1 MEKVL
6 EGDRGPAMLETV
18 ACLGR
23 GEESREKQ
31 NSSKDLR
38 VKTLWCGV
46 GLTWA
51 ARKGGVLG
59 LFWGFLAFMAGWV
72 VGIFVGANSALVL

>member
-1 MEKVL
+1 MAKVL

-51 ARKGGVLG
+51 ARKGECWDYSGVS
-59 LFWGFLAFMAGWV
+59 GFHGKGGW
-72 VGIFVGANSALVL
+72 

>member
-1 MEKVL
+1 
-6 EGDRGPAMLETV
+6 MLETV

-23 GEESREKQ
+23 GEGSREKQ

-51 ARKGGVLG
+51 ARKGKC
-59 LFWGFLAFMAGWV
+59 WE
-72 VGIFVGANSALVL
+72 